1 MLFKFNHI
9 HEAGPSLHPDH
20 TIEEVFSG
28 VSDIIEDENGFGIV
42 TIQEIYRDGERVAA
56 WPKSTSTGYLSG
68 AWSKF
73 LQVLEDTAIT
83 QTSEADQQ
91 RITLP
96 PGNMYDAQFTKKRRV
111 SKPVA
116 EDVPGEALISVH
128 ERVRTGGNAFQ
139 VNLYEVIKMERKNDD
154 LNL

>member
-9 HEAGPSLHPDH
+9 HEAGHSLHPDY

-28 VSDIIEDENGFGIV
+28 VADIIEDDYGFGIV
-42 TIQEIYRDGERVAA
+42 TILEIYRDGEKVAA

-73 LQVLEDTAIT
+73 LQALEDKAIT
-83 QTSEADQQ
+83 QTSEMAQEA
-91 RITLP
+91 IELP

-116 EDVPGEALISVH
+116 DDVPGGSAHFCS
-128 ERVRTGGNAFQ
+128 RTGWRWRQRLSG
-139 VNLYEVIKMERKNDD
+139 
-154 LNL
+154 